1 MRDKRLF
8 APIPFSPYRRN
19 DRRLTFYFLC
29 NSGGAWKT
37 ESASFSDRRLQLLHP
52 EPSVLSQLQTAIH
65 EYRALKATGQRLSGQ
80 RRDDLT
86 VVRKALGV
94 DTVGQQPH

>member
-1 MRDKRLF
+1 MQFGWRVEDRIRVLLRQ
-8 APIPFSPYRRN
+8 ALATYR
-19 DRRLTFYFLC
+19 
-29 NSGGAWKT
+29 
-37 ESASFSDRRLQLLHP
+37 P